1 MPFAAI
7 DLHKKVVEAAV
18 LDENGNLI
26 HRDRFPATREA
37 LTRFAQQRL
46 SPQHLLAV
54 EATTNTWPVV
64 ELLAPFVQEVV
75 VSNPMRTR
83 AIASAKIKT
92 DRVDAL
98 VLAQLL
104 RAGYLPRVWYPD
116 PETQAMRR
124 HSTARA
130 VLVADR
136 TRLKNR
142 IHSVLHHRLI
152 SNPDGDLFSK
162 TNLAWLTQL
171 ELDPDGR
178 ESLDRYLR
186 LLAQIETELEACTAK
201 IAAHAYRHPGVKL
214 LMTIPGVDFA
224 IAETLLGALGDIS
237 RFPDGNRAAAYLGLV
252 PSTRQSAEHC
262 YHGRITKQGSGHARW
277 MLVQAAQHAAT
288 NPGPLGVFFRRIAK
302 KKNRNVAVV
311 ATARKL
317 VTIAWQMLR
326 HNEPYRYALPKTT
339 EAKLSRLRVRVTGKK
354 RKGGLAKGSNRSP
367 NYGSGQRTRG
377 VPGLD
382 AVYEREQLPP
392 LATPKPGE
400 RKMLQ
405 RQKLAGFAEEVRA
418 SKRVPKNVRSKN
430 GD

>member
-1 MPFAAI
+1 
-7 DLHKKVVEAAV
+7 
-18 LDENGNLI
+18 
-26 HRDRFPATREA
+26 
-37 LTRFAQQRL
+37 
-46 SPQHLLAV
+46 
-54 EATTNTWPVV
+54 
-64 ELLAPFVQEVV
+64 
-75 VSNPMRTR
+75 
-83 AIASAKIKT
+83 
-92 DRVDAL
+92 
-98 VLAQLL
+98 
-104 RAGYLPRVWYPD
+104 
-116 PETQAMRR
+116 
-124 HSTARA
+124 
-130 VLVADR
+130 
-136 TRLKNR
+136 
-142 IHSVLHHRLI
+142 
-152 SNPDGDLFSK
+152 
-162 TNLAWLTQL
+162 
-171 ELDPDGR
+171 
-178 ESLDRYLR
+178 
-186 LLAQIETELEACTAK
+186 
-201 IAAHAYRHPGVKL
+201 
-214 LMTIPGVDFA
+214 MTIPGVDFA
-224 IAETLLGALGDIS
+224 IAETLLAALGDIS

-339 EAKLSRLRVRVTGKK
+339 EAKLSRLRVRATGKK
-354 RKGGLAKGSNRSP
+354 RKGGFAKGSNRSP
-367 NYGSGQRTRG
+367 NYGSGQRTRA

-392 LATPKPGE
+392 LAPPKPGE

-405 RQKLAGFAEEVRA
+405 RQKLAGFAEEVRE